1 MNKLSFTLPKY
12 TETIIRLVREIH
24 KGLNETD
31 EILGQIRTVQVAHG
45 GATRQVSVP
54 KILETEMKPYNVKV
68 LFSLEWFRQTNAEEF
83 AYFIWNL
90 HELSSNEVK
99 KGLFETVSKVT
110 DATGNQF
117 DAQGRNFWDAYVDII
132 QGSVMTFDE
141 VGNHNHQCFV
151 HPDTYK
157 KIMATPPSPEQNQ
170 KIENAIN
177 AKREEYYAQK
187 RTRRLS

>member
-12 TETIIRLVREIH
+12 THATARLIREIH
-24 KGLNETD
+24 KGLNATD

-45 GATRQVSVP
+45 GTTRQVSVP
-54 KILETEMKPYNVKV
+54 QVLETEMKRYNVNI
-68 LFSLEWFRQTNAEEF
+68 LLSLEWFHQTNSEEF

-90 HELSSNEVK
+90 HELSSDEVK
-99 KGLFETVSKVT
+99 KGLFETISKVT

-117 DAQGRNFWDAYVDII
+117 DAQGRNLWDVYVDMI
-132 QGSVMTFDE
+132 QGSAMTFDE
-141 VGNHNHQCFV
+141 AGNHNYQCFV

-170 KIENAIN
+170 KIENAIK
-177 AKREEYYAQK
+177 AKREAYYAQK